1 MSSTICWWC
10 SSPAILPSKR
20 SWASLSAAW
29 APRISRKG
37 GKRRPAKEAGLLVKE
52 AGLLVHESASNCRV
66 LTLYRLQPR
75 RLGGAQGRYAD
86 AAVGGRA
93 RESERPHRARVHP
106 RGGRH
111 LSAAQ
116 PTAQFLCRGAAGA
129 ARRHHWLPA

>member
-10 SSPAILPSKR
+10 SSPAILSSKR

-37 GKRRPAKEAGLLVKE
+37 GKRRPAKEAGF
-52 AGLLVHESASNCRV
+52 LVHESASNCRV

-93 RESERPHRARVHP
+93 RESERPHRTRVHP

-116 PTAQFLCRGAAGA
+116 PAAQFLCR
-129 ARRHHWLPA
+129 R